1 MRAHLA
7 AASLVALLVTAACA
21 KSTPSTTDQSTGT
34 TATSTVAS
42 STTNSAGSA
51 AKASAADTAA
61 VRKYIA
67 DADARWQAAEN
78 SGDANAVSKFYS
90 DSAITMYEDQPTNMG
105 REAVTKSLAA
115 EFARSKPSGVTF
127 HTDNLMVSGDLAI
140 ETGTEKSMVTPPS
153 GGKRVAHTG
162 RYMTVWHREPDGTWK
177 VVRDMDATTSPA
189 PAKPAGSTS

>member
-7 AASLVALLVTAACA
+7 AASLVPLLITAACA

-34 TATSTVAS
+34 TATSTVAG
-42 STTNSAGSA
+42 STTNS
-51 AKASAADTAA
+51 ADTAA

-78 SGDANAVSKFYS
+78 RGDANAVSKFYA
-90 DSAITMYEDQPTNMG
+90 DSAITMYQDQPTNIG
-105 REAVTKSLAA
+105 REAVTKSLTE
-115 EFARSKPSGVTF
+115 EFTRSKPSDVTF

-140 ETGTEKSMVTPPS
+140 ETGTEKSMVTPPG
-153 GGKRVAHTG
+153 GGKRIAHAG
-162 RYMTVWHREPDGTWK
+162 RYMTVWHRERDGTWK

-189 PAKPAGSTS
+189 PARTAGPTS

>member
-1 MRAHLA
+1 MRAHIA

-21 KSTPSTTDQSTGT
+21 KSTPPTADQ
-34 TATSTVAS
+34 TAGATN
-42 STTNSAGSA
+42 TTNPPANA
-51 AKASAADTAA
+51 ANTPTADVAAA
-61 VRKYIA
+61 RKYIA

-78 SGDANAVSKFYS
+78 SGDANAVSQFYA
-90 DSAITMYEDQPTNMG
+90 DSAITMYEDQPTNIG

-115 EFARSKPSGVTF
+115 EFTRSKPSDVTF

-140 ETGTEKSMVTPPS
+140 EMGTEKSMVTPPG

-162 RYMTVWHREPDGTWK
+162 RYMTVWHRESDGTWK

-189 PAKPAGSTS
+189 VSKTQG

>member
-7 AASLVALLVTAACA
+7 AASLVPLLITAACA
-21 KSTPSTTDQSTGT
+21 KSTPSTTDQST
-34 TATSTVAS
+34 VAG
-42 STTNSAGSA
+42 STTNP
-51 AKASAADTAA
+51 ADTAA

-90 DSAITMYEDQPTNMG
+90 DSAITMYEGQPTNIG
-105 REAVTKSLAA
+105 REAVTKSLGE
-115 EFARSKPSGVTF
+115 EFTRSKPSDVTF

-140 ETGTEKSMVTPPS
+140 ETGTEKSMVTPPG
-153 GGKRVAHTG
+153 GGKRIAHTG
-162 RYMTVWHREPDGTWK
+162 RYMTVWHRERDGTWK

-189 PAKPAGSTS
+189 PARTAGSTS